1 MDILTPNKIIIA
13 VTASALL
20 CACNL
25 FRPARP
31 SAEEIVNLSFSEDQ
45 RKEVSES
52 MNNWIE
58 TDLYY
63 NLGYT
68 RHISSTNW
76 IILDPIFIRSDYNR
90 AVGLI
95 PNWHT
100 KEDKIYNSIIWVCG
114 FRENDKWYFFSP
126 SEAQYCQTK
135 EGADPDFS
143 PLTWKGTRNTI
154 DQYSRG
160 YLKYDKSQRAWVI
173 NDRWFRGFMDNA
185 SRLDKAERGLSD
197 DEILALPDSYWVDK
211 YMDFQKLNNRYL
223 ELIKDKWR
231 EEDIKRGQGA
241 YSDEEWAEIE
251 RLRNPQS
258 SKDYND
264 LKESRKELFQDPIMM
279 ALEDKILKRIG
290 QGKYFGK

>member
-1 MDILTPNKIIIA
+1 MDAITRSKLTSLIMMSVLWGSCSLAYFKK
-13 VTASALL
+13 
-20 CACNL
+20 
-25 FRPARP
+25 P
-31 SAEEIVNLSFSEDQ
+31 SAKELVNRSFSPEEI
-45 RKEVSES
+45 KEVSDA
-52 MNNWIE
+52 MNSWIE
-58 TDLYY
+58 TDLHY
-63 NLGYT
+63 NLGST

-154 DQYSRG
+154 DQYSQG

-185 SRLDKAERGLSD
+185 SRLDKADRGLSD
-197 DEILALPDSYWVDK
+197 DEILALPDEYWLNK

>member
-1 MDILTPNKIIIA
+1 MDAITRSKLTSLIMMSVLWGSCSLAYFKK
-13 VTASALL
+13 
-20 CACNL
+20 
-25 FRPARP
+25 P
-31 SAEEIVNLSFSEDQ
+31 SAKELVNRSFSPEEI
-45 RKEVSES
+45 KEVSDA
-52 MNNWIE
+52 MNSWIE
-58 TDLYY
+58 TDLHY
-63 NLGYT
+63 NLGST

-76 IILDPIFIRSDYNR
+76 IILDPIFISSDYNR

-100 KEDKIYNSIIWVCG
+100 KEDKIYNSLIWVCG
-114 FRENDKWYFFSP
+114 FRENDEWYFFSP

-143 PLTWKGTRNTI
+143 PLTWKGTSNTI